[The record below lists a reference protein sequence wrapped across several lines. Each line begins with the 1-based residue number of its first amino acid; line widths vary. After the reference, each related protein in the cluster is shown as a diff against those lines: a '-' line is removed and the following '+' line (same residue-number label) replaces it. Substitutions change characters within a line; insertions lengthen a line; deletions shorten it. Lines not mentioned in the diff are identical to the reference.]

1 MIFREW
7 KLSDVGSVV
16 ALEKKCFSDPWNA
29 DMVLSSFNL
38 PQFVGFV
45 AENDGEVIA
54 YVGATRIFDDC
65 DILLVATDEKYRRK
79 GVASSLFQKLFDKL
93 KGENVKRAFLEV
105 RSKNLAARAC
115 YTSLGFVEAGV
126 RRNYYGDDDAIV
138 MEKDL

>member
-54 YVGATRIFDDC
+54 YVGATYCSSPPTKNTAER
-65 DILLVATDEKYRRK
+65 ASRRRFFK
-79 GVASSLFQKLFDKL
+79 NFSI
-93 KGENVKRAFLEV
+93 N
-105 RSKNLAARAC
+105 SKAK
-115 YTSLGFVEAGV
+115 T
-126 RRNYYGDDDAIV
+126 
-138 MEKDL
+138 